1 MELNGERTLQASVEK
16 TWEALNDPAVLKQC
30 IPGCESLE
38 RTGDD
43 SFTASL
49 ALKIGPVN
57 AKFKGLVKLSDLN
70 PPNSYTL
77 SFEGQGG
84 MAGFGKGTAAVT
96 LTEEGPTQTR
106 LNYTANAKVGGK
118 IAQVGSRLVDATAA
132 KMAEDFFKAFE
143 AAVAAPAAAE
153 AEATPEA
160 PAAAPA
166 APAAA
171 AGSNRGW
178 LWAAAAI
185 VVAAVVYFATK

>member
-1 MELNGERTLQASVEK
+1 MELNGERSIEASIEK
-16 TWEALNDPAVLKQC
+16 TWESLNDPAVLQQC

-38 RTGDD
+38 RTADD
-43 SFTASL
+43 TFTAAL

-57 AKFKGLVKLSDLN
+57 AKFKGLVRLSELN

-84 MAGFGKGTAAVT
+84 MAGFGKGTAAVI
-96 LTEEGPTQTR
+96 LTAEGPAQTR

-143 AAVAAPAAAE
+143 VAVETPAPAEGNVAATVPAQAPAATAS
-153 AEATPEA
+153 ASGQA
-160 PAAAPA
+160 
-166 APAAA
+166 
-171 AGSNRGW
+171 W
-178 LWAAAAI
+178 LWGMAVAVGLAAL
-185 VVAAVVYFATK
+185 YFALR

>member
-1 MELNGERTLQASVEK
+1 
-16 TWEALNDPAVLKQC
+16 VLKQC

-166 APAAA
+166 APAA
-171 AGSNRGW
+171 
-178 LWAAAAI
+178 
-185 VVAAVVYFATK
+185 

>member
-1 MELNGERTLQASVEK
+1 MELNGERSIQASVDT
-16 TWEALNDPAVLKQC
+16 TWKALNDPAVLKQC

-38 RTGDD
+38 RTADD
-43 SFTASL
+43 TFTAAL

-57 AKFKGLVKLSDLN
+57 AKFKGLVRLSDLN
-70 PPNSYTL
+70 PPHSYTL

-96 LTEEGPTQTR
+96 LTAEGASQTR

-143 AAVAAPAAAE
+143 AAVETPEPAAGEVAVASAAPTE
-153 AEATPEA
+153 T
-160 PAAAPA
+160 PAALHSWQWGGVA
-166 APAAA
+166 
-171 AGSNRGW
+171 
-178 LWAAAAI
+178 
-185 VVAAVVYFATK
+185 VAALVALYLALA

>member
-1 MELNGERTLQASVEK
+1 MELNGERSIQASVDA
-16 TWEALNDPAVLKQC
+16 TWKALNDPAVLKQC

-38 RTGDD
+38 RTADD
-43 SFTASL
+43 TFTASL

-57 AKFKGLVKLSDLN
+57 AKFKGLVRLSDLN

-96 LTEEGPTQTR
+96 LAAEGPAQTR

-143 AAVAAPAAAE
+143 AAVETPAPAAE
-153 AEATPEA
+153 E
-160 PAAAPA
+160 AAAPA
-166 APAAA
+166 PSQADAPAPSRTWIWGVVAAA
-171 AGSNRGW
+171 A
-178 LWAAAAI
+178 L
-185 VVAAVVYFATK
+185 VAAYLALA